1 MNDLQQHIF
10 LDRYAA
16 KTPIA
21 EGVTVFNR
29 EKAGPHAQSLG
40 KVTTVRNMTAQ
51 VEWEDGSLSTEDA
64 RNLFGVLETDPE
76 QMWRRIARAVA
87 SAETTAGREE
97 WEPKFCAILR
107 DYKYVPAG
115 RVLAGAGIDA
125 NLTYINCFVIP
136 SPRDSRGGIVDALKV
151 QAEIMA
157 RGGGV
162 GFDISTLRPQGAP
175 VLGVNGTSSGPVDFA
190 NLYSTMTGIIEQ
202 AGCFGPTTRIATD
215 RGLIPAQELAERIHS
230 GEQFQAMTH
239 TGLKPIT
246 HAFTDGAKRLLK
258 IRTSRGFEV
267 EVSPDHK
274 MGVLRDGILS
284 IVPIRD
290 LSVGAEV
297 LLHLGAPI
305 TGKLAALRRV
315 DFVPSKHTSNLNTEI
330 TLPPDLTKE
339 LAYFLG
345 YLHANGYVQKGDNGN
360 AKAIKLAVPTSRPE
374 IQRILTDLGRA
385 LFNLDV
391 VLEDGTGAVV
401 NLAFYSRPL
410 VQWLEQNG
418 LLKAKA
424 ANVAVPEAIFRSPSS
439 VQGAFVAGYFD
450 ADGSDRGNKGG
461 FGIDSISRGLVSDLQ
476 IILAAN
482 GIMSHVFTQKRDLA
496 TWKDI
501 HRLSIT
507 GADFKERFV
516 AFTPQARKTSA
527 NFGKRNHN
535 NNYPREVWTALG
547 VKGSYYAG
555 LWDSTKPRIS
565 YHALASIRERLI
577 DVGKHEEAAR
587 IEHLLHYL
595 PDTISEIVEAGEGS
609 VFDFEVADTHMLSGN
624 GFYTSNSRRGALMQT
639 IHDWHPDLLRFISAK
654 SENEHF
660 ISHANLSVLV
670 SDRLM
675 LAVCEDLEWAFVFPD
690 TSAPDYNERW
700 NGDIDAWIANG
711 GAVVEYG
718 RMPARKVWR
727 AIAEYA
733 HRRGEPGVIFIDTVY
748 RESTTSANFKGVRK
762 EVSCNPCGEQNLPE
776 WGVCN
781 LGALNLTAFV
791 RDGKF
796 DFKDLAKTTEVAVR
810 FQDDVIDASYYPLP
824 ENEKWA
830 KMERRTGIGVMG
842 LADMLIMLG
851 ARYGSEEARRITEN
865 VFRTIRDAAYS
876 ASCDLALEKRPFPAF
891 DRDGYMQSAFV
902 ARLPGEIQKRIY
914 EDGIRN
920 ITLLTVA
927 PTGTTSLLAGV
938 SSGIE
943 PIFRFRTL
951 RKDALGEHVILHPL
965 AEAWQAEHPGEPL
978 PDYFVSAEQLTPEEH
993 VLMQAVAQL
1002 FIDASISKT
1011 VNAPNNHTVEDVERL
1026 FTYAYESGCKGITY
1040 FREDSVKDVV
1050 LAEAKPAQEQ
1060 IAATTEKPF
1069 VELRPRPSKMM
1080 GRAYTVKTPFGMM
1093 TLDIRETEPGV
1104 PLEVF
1109 ANVGAAGSDLMADA
1123 IAIGRLAS
1131 TMLRMDS
1138 RIAPARRLDIIIEKL
1153 KDIGGTRSNGMFGP
1167 QKITSLA
1174 TAVARGLQ
1182 LYLNDIREAEDPTD
1196 GEFAVEPP
1204 AEGRHGSADLCPE
1217 CGSYTL
1223 VKEEGCGKCHSCGF
1237 SACE

>member
-1 MNDLQQHIF
+1 LNDLQRRIF
-10 LDRYAA
+10 HDRYAA
-16 KTPIA
+16 KTPVA

-29 EKAGPHAQSLG
+29 QKTGPHAQSLG
-40 KVTTVRNMTAQ
+40 RVTATRDMIAQ
-51 VEWEDGSLSTEDA
+51 VEWQDGTLSTEDA
-64 RNLFGVLETDPE
+64 RNLLGLLETEPE
-76 QMWRRIARAVA
+76 QMWQRIARAVA
-87 SAETTAGREE
+87 AVETPAGREE
-97 WEPKFCAILR
+97 WEPKFRAILR
-107 DYKYVPAG
+107 DFKYVPAG
-115 RVLAGAGIDA
+115 RILAGAGIDA

-202 AGCFGPTTRIATD
+202 AG
-215 RGLIPAQELAERIHS
+215 
-230 GEQFQAMTH
+230 
-239 TGLKPIT
+239 
-246 HAFTDGAKRLLK
+246 
-258 IRTSRGFEV
+258 
-267 EVSPDHK
+267 
-274 MGVLRDGILS
+274 
-284 IVPIRD
+284 
-290 LSVGAEV
+290 
-297 LLHLGAPI
+297 
-305 TGKLAALRRV
+305 
-315 DFVPSKHTSNLNTEI
+315 
-330 TLPPDLTKE
+330 
-339 LAYFLG
+339 
-345 YLHANGYVQKGDNGN
+345 
-360 AKAIKLAVPTSRPE
+360 
-374 IQRILTDLGRA
+374 
-385 LFNLDV
+385 
-391 VLEDGTGAVV
+391 
-401 NLAFYSRPL
+401 
-410 VQWLEQNG
+410 
-418 LLKAKA
+418 
-424 ANVAVPEAIFRSPSS
+424 
-439 VQGAFVAGYFD
+439 
-450 ADGSDRGNKGG
+450 
-461 FGIDSISRGLVSDLQ
+461 
-476 IILAAN
+476 
-482 GIMSHVFTQKRDLA
+482 
-496 TWKDI
+496 
-501 HRLSIT
+501 
-507 GADFKERFV
+507 
-516 AFTPQARKTSA
+516 
-527 NFGKRNHN
+527 
-535 NNYPREVWTALG
+535 
-547 VKGSYYAG
+547 
-555 LWDSTKPRIS
+555 
-565 YHALASIRERLI
+565 
-577 DVGKHEEAAR
+577 
-587 IEHLLHYL
+587 
-595 PDTISEIVEAGEGS
+595 
-609 VFDFEVADTHMLSGN
+609 
-624 GFYTSNSRRGALMQT
+624 SRRGALMQT

-675 LAVCEDLEWAFVFPD
+675 LAVREDLEWAFVFPN

-700 NGDIDAWIANG
+700 NGDIDAWIAG
-711 GAVVEYG
+711 GGSVVEYG

-748 RESTTSANFKGVRK
+748 RESTTNANFKGVRK
-762 EVSCNPCGEQNLPE
+762 EVSCNPCVTGDTLIYTDQGLIPARELAARGLPVKVLVDERFNVGAIQSASNVFSTGVKPVYRVRTREGYTVRVTENHLIKTDRGWVEAVNLVLGGDRIHIVNRGGAFGDEGSYDLGLVLGWIVGDGYLTGRQAVLSFYNDKRVIAPDIASAVNRIVRAPVNNRKYTISVTVATPEESRIQSERLFEIASKYGLADRKLQVPTVVLRGSREMQRGFLQGLFEADGTILDSPNGTRGLRLSSVDTELLTNVQRLLLNFGIYSRIYRDRSPNRHEKAMPDGKGSQKTYAVQPWHDLSISRGSIIRFAEEIGFLSPGKTAHLDQVVADYSRGPYAEDFTAQVVDVTPDGIEEVFDLTEPSSHSFVADGVVVHNCGEQNLPE
-776 WGVCN
+776 YGVCN

-791 RDGKF
+791 KDGKF

-824 ENEKWA
+824 ENEEWA
-830 KMERRTGIGVMG
+830 KKERRVGIGVMG

-851 ARYGSEEARRITEN
+851 ARYGSEEARRITES

-902 ARLPGEIQKRIY
+902 VRLPGEIQKRIY

-927 PTGTTSLLAGV
+927 PTGTTSLLADV

-943 PIFRFRTL
+943 PVFRFRTL

-965 AEAWQAEHPGEPL
+965 AEAWQTEHPGEPL

-993 VLMQAVAQL
+993 VLMQAVAQA

-1011 VNAPNNHTVEDVERL
+1011 VNAPNNHTVEDVEHL

-1040 FREDSVKDVV
+1040 FRDGALENVV
-1050 LAEAKPAQEQ
+1050 LAEAKLDEKPTSAPVKE
-1060 IAATTEKPF
+1060 EKPF

-1093 TLDIRETEPGV
+1093 TLDIHETEPGV

-1204 AEGRHGSADLCPE
+1204 AEERHGNADLCPE

-1223 VKEEGCGKCHSCGF
+1223 VKEEGCAKCHSCGF